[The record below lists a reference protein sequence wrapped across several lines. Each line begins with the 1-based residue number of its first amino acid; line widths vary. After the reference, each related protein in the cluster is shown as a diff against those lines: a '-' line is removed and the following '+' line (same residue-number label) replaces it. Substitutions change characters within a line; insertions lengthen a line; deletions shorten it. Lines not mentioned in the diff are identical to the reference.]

1 MVGINDAGRIEQV
14 HFAIHF
20 QQPVQ
25 KLEHYADR
33 TKNVS
38 MMFQV
43 QILKEL
49 RALLEIHQ
57 KPGNGGNDS
66 ASGTDDSEDKHG

>member
-1 MVGINDAGRIEQV
+1 MQLSEEGLL
-14 HFAIHF
+14 
-20 QQPVQ
+20 